1 MTSIDADMEVPMRA
15 NPQGQ
20 HARRSLAMT
29 VIAASTVLVAACSST
44 GAEPSAAIESVPA
57 ASAPASISPS
67 PSASTSTSGGGRG
80 DYSYEDPPSDAPSA
94 SPAEGTG
101 TVAVNTATGPLGT
114 YLTGPD
120 NLTLYT
126 FKPDGPS
133 TSNCDGGC
141 AEAWPPFTVEAGTGF
156 VPGDGVEGELT
167 TFPRAD
173 GTLQVAYDGAP
184 LYYFAND
191 TTPGDTNGQWLG
203 DNWFV
208 AEP

>member
-1 MTSIDADMEVPMRA
+1 MAIVA
-15 NPQGQ
+15 G
-20 HARRSLAMT
+20 
-29 VIAASTVLVAACSST
+29 STLLVSACSST
-44 GAEPSAAIESVPA
+44 GTGPSEGIATGSPAPSAPAA
-57 ASAPASISPS
+57 ASAAS
-67 PSASTSTSGGGRG
+67 STSTTPGGGGRG
-80 DYSYEDPPSDAPSA
+80 DYSYGDPSTDAPSA
-94 SPAEGTG
+94 SPAADTE
-101 TVAVNTATGPLGT
+101 TVAVNAATGPLGA

-126 FKPDGPS
+126 FKPDSPS
-133 TSNCDGGC
+133 TSTCDGGC
-141 AEAWPPFTVEAGTGF
+141 AEAWPPFTVEPDAEF
-156 VPGDGVEGELT
+156 VPGDGVGGDLT

-191 TTPGDTNGQWLG
+191 TVPGDTNGQGLG

>member
-1 MTSIDADMEVPMRA
+1 MTSIDADMEVAMRA
-15 NPQGQ
+15 NPQDH
-20 HARRSLAMT
+20 HARRSMVTT
-29 VIAASTVLVAACSST
+29 VIVASAVLVAACSST
-44 GAEPSAAIESVPA
+44 GAGPSAAIESVPA
-57 ASAPASISPS
+57 ASAPATISPS
-67 PSASTSTSGGGRG
+67 PSASASTSGGGRG
-80 DYSYEDPPSDAPSA
+80 DYSYEDPPSEAPSA
-94 SPAEGTG
+94 SPASGTG

-126 FKPDGPS
+126 FKPDSPNTS
-133 TSNCDGGC
+133 TCDGGC
-141 AEAWPPFTVEAGTGF
+141 AEAWPPFTVEAVAEF

-173 GTLQVAYDGAP
+173 GTLQVTYDGMP

-191 TTPGDTNGQWLG
+191 TTPGDTNGQGLG

>member
-1 MTSIDADMEVPMRA
+1 MLANLEGRRRA
-15 NPQGQ
+15 WWW
-20 HARRSLAMT
+20 
-29 VIAASTVLVAACSST
+29 VIAVLAASAALVAACSAT
-44 GAEPSAAIESVPA
+44 GAGPSTAIESVPPAPSASAA
-57 ASAPASISPS
+57 ASAS

-80 DYSYEDPPSDAPSA
+80 DYSYEDPATDAPTA
-94 SPAEGTG
+94 SL
-101 TVAVNTATGPLGT
+101 VAGSGSVSVNVATGPLGT
-114 YLTGPD
+114 YLSGPD

-126 FKPDGPS
+126 FEPDSPNTS
-133 TSNCDGGC
+133 TCDGGC
-141 AEAWPPFTVEAGTGF
+141 AEAWPPFTVEPGVEFA
-156 VPGDGVEGELT
+156 PGDGVEGELT

-191 TTPGDTNGQWLG
+191 TTAGDTNGQGLG